1 MVCRIEQANDG
12 LAPIPPL
19 SWAAMPVIENLPATA
34 TETKDAARLA
44 RGIRRTL
51 AALGYGTLAEF
62 TLANGRRADLIGVN
76 AAGEVALVEIKTSEA
91 DFRADE
97 KWPEYLPYCD
107 SFYFAVPDEFPRHLL
122 PEDCGLIVAD
132 AYSGVILRPSPP
144 LSTMSAARRRAL
156 LIRFALAATSRLER
170 LLDPEAEL

>member
-1 MVCRIEQANDG
+1 MVRRIEQANDD

-19 SWAAMPVIENLPATA
+19 SWAAMSVIENLPATE
-34 TETKDAARLA
+34 TEAQDAVRLA

-97 KWPEYLPYCD
+97 KWPEYVPYCD
-107 SFYFAVPDEFPRHLL
+107 SFYFAVPVEFPRHLL

-132 AYSGVILRPSPP
+132 AYAGVILRPAPP
-144 LSTMSAARRRAL
+144 LSTMNAARRRAL
-156 LIRFALAATSRLER
+156 LIRFALAATSRLQR

>member
-1 MVCRIEQANDG
+1 MSATDG
-12 LAPIPPL
+12 PP
-19 SWAAMPVIENLPATA
+19 VTA
-34 TETKDAARLA
+34 TETRDAARLA
-44 RGIRRTL
+44 RGICRTL

-76 AAGEVALVEIKTSEA
+76 AAGEVTLVEIKTSEA

-107 SFYFAVPDEFPRHLL
+107 SFYFAVPEDFPRHLL
-122 PEDCGLIVAD
+122 PADCGLIIAD
-132 AYSGVILRPSPP
+132 AYAGVILRPAPP
-144 LSTMSAARRRAL
+144 LTAMNGARRRAL
-156 LIRFALAATSRLER
+156 LIRFALAATSRLQR

>member
-1 MVCRIEQANDG
+1 MGAMSANDS
-12 LAPIPPL
+12 PP
-19 SWAAMPVIENLPATA
+19 V
-34 TETKDAARLA
+34 TETRDAARLA
-44 RGIRRTL
+44 RGISRTL

-76 AAGEVALVEIKTSEA
+76 GAGEVALVEIKTSEA

-107 SFYFAVPDEFPRHLL
+107 SFYFAVPEDFPRHLL
-122 PEDCGLIVAD
+122 PADCGLIIAD
-132 AYSGVILRPSPP
+132 AYAGVILRPAPP
-144 LSTMSAARRRAL
+144 LSTMNGARRRAL
-156 LIRFALAATSRLER
+156 LIRFALAASVRLQR